1 MSLMKPF
8 DRPSL
13 EEQASLVSRY
23 VAGDLSR
30 SERAAFEAWLVASP
44 ELAAEVDMERRLRR
58 GIASAARRGW
68 LNRTQSR
75 TGRPEHR
82 WRMAAAASLVVS
94 LFILGVSLVMP
105 HHDSSESRPVA
116 DARSTS
122 SPSASPRIVRLGLV
136 RSLGT
141 IPDVTLKRNAAPS
154 QLTIEPDVVVF
165 TCADGNIELECAG
178 GIAPQTPQYPE
189 YELELV
195 DRRDSALAWRSTRQ
209 LPTSGSVLSFVMH
222 DPASLAVGDYDMIV
236 RGHSPAHEEVVAR
249 FWLRVS
255 DQ

>member
-1 MSLMKPF
+1 MKPF
-8 DRPSL
+8 DRPTL

-44 ELAAEVDMERRLRR
+44 ELAAEVEMERRLRR

-68 LNRTQSR
+68 LNRSAQSR
-75 TGRPEHR
+75 TVAPERR

-94 LFILGVSLVMP
+94 LCMLGVSLVMP
-105 HHDSSESRPVA
+105 HHDSVESRPDA
-116 DARSTS
+116 DARATPSA
-122 SPSASPRIVRLGLV
+122 SASPRIVRLGLV

-141 IPDVTLKRNAAPS
+141 IPDVTLALGAAPS

-165 TCADGNIELECAG
+165 TCADGTIELECAG
-178 GIAPQTPQYPE
+178 GIAPQTPQYSE
-189 YELELV
+189 YELDLV
-195 DRRDSALAWRSTRQ
+195 NRRDSTLAWRSTRQ

-222 DPASLAVGDYDMIV
+222 EPASLAVGDYDMIV
-236 RGHSPAHEEVVAR
+236 RGHSPEHEEVVAR
-249 FWLRVS
+249 FWLRVN
-255 DQ
+255 